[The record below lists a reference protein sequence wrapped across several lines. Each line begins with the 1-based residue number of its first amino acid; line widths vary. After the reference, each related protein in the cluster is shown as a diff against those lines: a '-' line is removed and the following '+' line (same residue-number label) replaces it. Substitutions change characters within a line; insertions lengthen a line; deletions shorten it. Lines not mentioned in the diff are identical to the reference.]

1 MLYLNSIMQLIR
13 LIEYFDGF
21 LHGAEFAL
29 ALVGRRVFVI
39 DSEPR
44 LNSAQIGQIEFVVV
58 VFG

>member
-39 DSEPR
+39 DAEPR
-44 LNSAQIGQIEFVVV
+44 LNSA
-58 VFG
+58 